1 MGWFKKFISFLADGF
16 AKFMD
21 IFASVSEAVVEF
33 AIAPVLTLLI
43 GLFSALTT
51 ALCEIMGLLGTSI
64 PSMFLMDIGTGQSFF
79 EITVGGLDVWMGITR
94 VIAFC
99 LLALFTFSA
108 IIRSMTSLESRGV
121 DSPVRVVVMT
131 VVCAILIYA
140 GPSIVIFIET
150 KLCAPIYNFLLT
162 WGQVDIDF
170 SALNLADTLSDFM
183 KEDTVFLEPTQG
195 TTLLASVILFFVFLM
210 ITTRFIGFVFE
221 IGQRYVILGLL
232 IIMSP
237 ISFTFLVSKSSSTS
251 FSKWVKMVGSQFFLM
266 ITNTIFIAVFFR
278 GLMSFSSLTAQFSTM
293 VGAGSMGKVSLVV
306 MWGVL
311 LYAILYIGG
320 KVDSYLNTLGI
331 STAEAGEDM
340 MTAFVAD
347 VLDTGILERFV
358 RGETPRRSN
367 GPVAAAVRKFKAS
380 QQVKAET
387 ARGDKAVAADSINFR
402 TTADGRT
409 MPTVSS
415 INETV
420 KTMAANDVS
429 LTKNATAL
437 TTGQRR
443 ELGKTV
449 IAEARGIPQIYKNFM
464 NPESCTIQNNSI
476 SMESHRDKDG
486 SFVGVTMVP
495 KELFSG
501 QPMPAGRD
509 VTIGDT
515 EYRAIAYGPKAREF
529 NTYNPI
535 ARKEIAQQYGGAA
548 IASINIPPSD
558 GSKYGTP
565 TGVYQSTVVENGG
578 RTATIHQWAPTSQFQ
593 SPSTV
598 PTSVEHYGNMDY
610 YHSQIQVPLDSGGK
624 MVTECEH
631 NRQIPGT
638 GPASTA
644 DRANWTQ
651 YNFPTA
657 MSQGFVVSGPSASD
671 VLHFQKE
678 GERYAFFPAAKYAVA
693 NGADGH
699 PFIKD
704 VQQVVAGNGA
714 PYFACKES
722 SIKEGAIVAKPH
734 VGEENMGSE
743 ATVFV
748 EQAPNEAQ
756 QFWNQSIP
764 DIVKRAKEIRV
775 EKATKN
781 RKE

>member
-79 EITVGGLDVWMGITR
+79 EITVGGLDVWMDITR

-131 VVCAILIYA
+131 VVCSILIYA

-183 KEDTVFLEPTQG
+183 KEDNVFLEPTQG

-266 ITNTIFIAVFFR
+266 MTNAIFIAVFFR

-293 VGAGSMGKVSLVV
+293 VGSGSMGKVSLVV

-331 STAEAGEDM
+331 STAESGEDM

-347 VLDTGILERFV
+347 VLDTGIIERFV

-367 GPVAAAVRKFKAS
+367 GPVAAAVRKFKSS

-437 TTGQRR
+437 TTEQRR

-464 NPESCTIQNNSI
+464 NPESCTVY
-476 SMESHRDKDG
+476 EH
-486 SFVGVTMVP
+486 
-495 KELFSG
+495 
-501 QPMPAGRD
+501 
-509 VTIGDT
+509 
-515 EYRAIAYGPKAREF
+515 AR
-529 NTYNPI
+529 
-535 ARKEIAQQYGGAA
+535 
-548 IASINIPPSD
+548 S
-558 GSKYGTP
+558 
-565 TGVYQSTVVENGG
+565 
-578 RTATIHQWAPTSQFQ
+578 
-593 SPSTV
+593 
-598 PTSVEHYGNMDY
+598 
-610 YHSQIQVPLDSGGK
+610 
-624 MVTECEH
+624 
-631 NRQIPGT
+631 
-638 GPASTA
+638 
-644 DRANWTQ
+644 
-651 YNFPTA
+651 
-657 MSQGFVVSGPSASD
+657 
-671 VLHFQKE
+671 
-678 GERYAFFPAAKYAVA
+678 
-693 NGADGH
+693 
-699 PFIKD
+699 
-704 VQQVVAGNGA
+704 
-714 PYFACKES
+714 
-722 SIKEGAIVAKPH
+722 
-734 VGEENMGSE
+734 
-743 ATVFV
+743 
-748 EQAPNEAQ
+748 
-756 QFWNQSIP
+756 
-764 DIVKRAKEIRV
+764 
-775 EKATKN
+775 
-781 RKE
+781 

>member
-437 TTGQRR
+437 TTEQRR

-464 NPESCTIQNNSI
+464 NPESCTMLQ
-476 SMESHRDKDG
+476 
-486 SFVGVTMVP
+486 T
-495 KELFSG
+495 
-501 QPMPAGRD
+501 
-509 VTIGDT
+509 
-515 EYRAIAYGPKAREF
+515 
-529 NTYNPI
+529 
-535 ARKEIAQQYGGAA
+535 
-548 IASINIPPSD
+548 
-558 GSKYGTP
+558 
-565 TGVYQSTVVENGG
+565 
-578 RTATIHQWAPTSQFQ
+578 
-593 SPSTV
+593 
-598 PTSVEHYGNMDY
+598 
-610 YHSQIQVPLDSGGK
+610 
-624 MVTECEH
+624 
-631 NRQIPGT
+631 
-638 GPASTA
+638 
-644 DRANWTQ
+644 
-651 YNFPTA
+651 
-657 MSQGFVVSGPSASD
+657 
-671 VLHFQKE
+671 
-678 GERYAFFPAAKYAVA
+678 
-693 NGADGH
+693 
-699 PFIKD
+699 
-704 VQQVVAGNGA
+704 
-714 PYFACKES
+714 
-722 SIKEGAIVAKPH
+722 
-734 VGEENMGSE
+734 
-743 ATVFV
+743 
-748 EQAPNEAQ
+748 
-756 QFWNQSIP
+756 
-764 DIVKRAKEIRV
+764 
-775 EKATKN
+775 
-781 RKE
+781 